1 MTEKQTVAGAYSKI
15 ESHER
20 ECTLRYEALNNAIND
35 VKNGLKWAIKL
46 AVGIMISLIAWMAV
60 QLWTYTQRDIA
71 AANQYRRNPPAQT
84 VGLATAAADRSST

>member
-1 MTEKQTVAGAYSKI
+1 MTERQTVAGAFAKI

-20 ECTLRYEALNNAIND
+20 ECTLRYEALNHAIED

-46 AVGIMISLIAWMAV
+46 AVGIMFSLIAWMAV

-71 AANQYRRNPPAQT
+71 AARNPPAQT
-84 VGLATAAADRSST
+84 VGLATH